1 MRTYMA
7 IAWTVVLSAS
17 CGPHL
22 VQTLPDT
29 PIHDAAR
36 CTYEWREGDGWAF
49 IAWALDIPD
58 GVLPLALQAGY
69 MTDSIP
75 EPGTR
80 ITLPLSQ
87 DLSEALENRLQAARI
102 VRDATEALESGDTLR
117 VFNYLDQ
124 AMETD
129 PSWSVPAYNAS
140 VLLLAEGR
148 DEEAVRLLDPW
159 SYKYDAALVQSSV
172 AWNRGDSETAM
183 EEIEISLMDESPP
196 FEVLAAAALIYTV
209 TGNYYQANAIWR
221 TILASPEA
229 DSSIRLMAAR
239 YALIQELRTGMD

>member
-1 MRTYMA
+1 MKLYRFT
-7 IAWTVVLSAS
+7 AWAVALTAS
-17 CGPHL
+17 CGEQL
-22 VQTLPDT
+22 VQTLPDA

-58 GVLPLALQAGY
+58 GAQPLALQAGY
-69 MTDSIP
+69 MVDSVP
-75 EPGTR
+75 EPGTP
-80 ITLPLSQ
+80 IVLPLSQ
-87 DLSEALENRLQAARI
+87 ELSEALENRLEAARI
-102 VRDATEALESGDTLR
+102 VREATEALASGDTLS
-117 VFNYLDQ
+117 VYNMLDQ

-140 VLLLAEGR
+140 VLLLAEGH
-148 DEEAVRLLDPW
+148 DEQAVMLLEPW

-172 AWNRGDSETAM
+172 AWNRGDSQTAM
-183 EEIEISLMDESPP
+183 EEIEITLMDDSPP

-209 TGNYYQANAIWR
+209 TGNYYQANIIWR
-221 TILASPEA
+221 QILASPQA

-239 YALIQELRTGMD
+239 YALIQELRTRQD